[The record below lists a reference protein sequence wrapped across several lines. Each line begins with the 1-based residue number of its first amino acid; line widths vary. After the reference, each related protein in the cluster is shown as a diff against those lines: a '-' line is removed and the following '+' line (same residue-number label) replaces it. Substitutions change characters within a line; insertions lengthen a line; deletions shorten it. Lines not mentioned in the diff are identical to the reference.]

1 MSALTVAARPSA
13 DVFIACR
20 NAPYV
25 GQVRKRTWR
34 PPIISDIQPNDPVWH
49 GRFRDFWDLQAR
61 TYGLKF
67 GAYTW
72 RAWEDADG
80 PLVTTWAIV
89 EAIMPGE
96 RVSARQ

>member
-1 MSALTVAARPSA
+1 MLPKIDATPVEAVYVALRAS
-13 DVFIACR
+13 
-20 NAPYV
+20 PYV

-34 PPIISDIQPNDPVWH
+34 PPIISDIQPNDPLWN
-49 GRFRDFWDLQAR
+49 GRFRAYWDLQAR
-61 TYGLKF
+61 TYGIKF

-72 RAWEDADG
+72 RAWEDENG

-96 RVSARQ
+96 RVNTRQ